1 MKRLLFLFV
10 VLLSQVG
17 RSITAEEP
25 ARLHWIGKTPA
36 ADKPVS
42 FGIPFHRGEM
52 KVKDAFVL
60 TTDKGEVIPADFWPT
75 AYWPDGSVKWGGFAA
90 VVPGGTESVTL
101 EVKGNKGK
109 EKKGVTEK
117 DEGGLSVS
125 ETTSQIQITS
135 AGFAAYIPKGGDAII
150 DSLVLDGTRVAG
162 RSLLVCTMQDQPYV
176 EGVSDIH
183 FTNYTSHIDK
193 VEVERAG
200 NVRTVV
206 RIEGKYQPL
215 ARSTFG
221 RFDTSKNSSRGGEDS
236 SSPGIMSTSG
246 NASLPPTEEA
256 GEGRFVVRLYFYAG
270 SEQVRLIHTY
280 IYNGD
285 QHRDFI
291 RSLGVRFEVP
301 MREQAYNRHVAF
313 GTHDGGVW
321 AESVQP
327 LSGRRILAD
336 GKAGGKLFEGNA
348 VGAGKPSSSSVVGG
362 LSADY
367 PSLEHAQVAGQR
379 IPEPEAFDERGQALL
394 HHWASWNTY
403 RLSQVND
410 QGYAIQKRA
419 HSNNMWIG
427 THTGQRADG
436 YAFAGD
442 VSGGLGVSI
451 KDFWQSYPAS
461 LQIDSATHDTA
472 YLTAYLWSPEGGC
485 MDLRHYDNVAHDLNA
500 SYEDVQE
507 GMSTPE
513 GIARTSVLTLIP
525 ERCYPGK
532 AAIAQRAVQQAEDA
546 PLICTPEYLHS
557 RRAFGIWSLPDT
569 SNARRARVE
578 EQLRAYLDFYV
589 RALED
594 NHWYGFWN
602 YGDVMHAYDPAR
614 HEWKYDVG
622 GFAWDN
628 TELGSI
634 SWLWYSFL
642 RTARPDVWRMA
653 EAMTRH
659 TSEVDV
665 YHLGPFA
672 GLGSRH
678 NVSHWGCGA
687 KEARISQ
694 AAWNRF
700 YYYLTTD
707 ERTGDLMSA
716 VRDADQML
724 YTIDPMRLALP
735 RSPEN
740 PCTAPARLRI
750 GPDWVAYAGNWMTEY
765 ERTLNPVY
773 RKKIEAGM
781 KSIAALPNGMFTG
794 PGVLGYDPA
803 TGILSWEGDPK
814 VTHANHLKLIMGGF
828 ELLHEMMELVPN
840 KKFEACYLDHNARYY
855 SMTKNRFRISRI
867 KGYAAYHLH
876 DQKLADETWTGMWN
890 YDAAEQHYLFN
901 AHEVLPPE
909 APQPKLES
917 VEISTNDAALWS
929 LDAIYLQEV
938 IPQE

>member
-1 MKRLLFLFV
+1 MKHIFTSLFLCCV
-10 VLLSQVG
+10 MALN
-17 RSITAEEP
+17 AEEP
-25 ARLHWIGKTPA
+25 ARLHWIGKTPV

-42 FGIPFHRGEM
+42 FGIPFRKGEM

-90 VVPGGTESVTL
+90 VVPGGTENVTFTPAP
-101 EVKGNKGK
+101 K
-109 EKKGVTEK
+109 KKGEYASA
-117 DEGGLSVS
+117 ESALSVS
-125 ETTSQIQITS
+125 ETASQILITS
-135 AGFAAYIPKGGDAII
+135 GDFAAYIPKGGDALI
-150 DSLVLDGTRVAG
+150 DSLVLGGTRVAG
-162 RSLLVCTMQDQPYV
+162 RGQLVCTMQDQPYV

-200 NVRTVV
+200 NVRAVV
-206 RIEGKYQPL
+206 KIEGKYQ
-215 ARSTFG
+215 G
-221 RFDTSKNSSRGGEDS
+221 
-236 SSPGIMSTSG
+236 SG
-246 NASLPPTEEA
+246 A
-256 GEGRFVVRLYFYAG
+256 FVVRLYFYAG
-270 SEQVRLIHTY
+270 SEQVRLLHTY
-280 IYNGD
+280 IYTGD
-285 QHRDFI
+285 QHHDFI

-301 MREQAYNRHVAF
+301 MREQAYNRHIAF

-336 GKAGGKLFEGNA
+336 GKAGGKLLESSA
-348 VGAGKPSSSSVVGG
+348 EKPSRGSVVGG

-367 PSLEHAQVAGQR
+367 PSLEHAQVAGLR
-379 IPEPEAFDERGQALL
+379 IPEPEAFDEKGQALL
-394 HHWASWNTY
+394 HHWARWNTY

-419 HSNNMWIG
+419 HLNNQWIG

-442 VSGGLGVSI
+442 VSGGLGISI

-707 ERTGDLMSA
+707 ERTGDLMTA
-716 VRDADQML
+716 VKDADQML

-876 DQKLADETWTGMWN
+876 DQQLADETWAGMWN
-890 YDAAEQHYLFN
+890 YDAAEQHYRFS
-901 AHEVLPPE
+901 AHDVLPPE
-909 APQPKLES
+909 VPQPKLES

-938 IPQE
+938 IPQ

>member
-1 MKRLLFLFV
+1 MKSKTAIKIILMTAMLLAF
-10 VLLSQVG
+10 SA
-17 RSITAEEP
+17 RSIAADVP
-25 ARLHWIGKTPA
+25 ARLHWIGQTPEA
-36 ADKPVS
+36 AKPVS
-42 FGIPFHRGEM
+42 FGIPFLKGEF
-52 KVKDAFVL
+52 KLTDAFIL
-60 TTDKGEVIPADFWPT
+60 TTDKGEAIPADFWPT

-90 VVPGGTESVTL
+90 VVPGGVEEVSLRPTPNPSRQGGEEAGALRVIES
-101 EVKGNKGK
+101 
-109 EKKGVTEK
+109 
-117 DEGGLSVS
+117 EG
-125 ETTSQIQITS
+125 QISINTG
-135 AGFAAYIPKGGDAII
+135 ALKAYISKSGTAIL
-150 DSLVLDGTRVAG
+150 DSLVLGGTRVAG
-162 RSLLVCTMQDQPYV
+162 RGQLVCTTQDQPFA
-176 EGVSDIH
+176 EDLSAIH
-183 FTNYTSHIDK
+183 FSHFTSQVEK

-200 NVRTVV
+200 NVRAVV
-206 RIEGKYQPL
+206 KIEGRY
-215 ARSTFG
+215 A
-221 RFDTSKNSSRGGEDS
+221 
-236 SSPGIMSTSG
+236 
-246 NASLPPTEEA
+246 ALPPA
-256 GEGRFVVRLYFYAG
+256 GGAGSGAFVVRLYFYAG
-270 SEQVRLIHTY
+270 SEQVRLVHTF

-285 QHRDFI
+285 QNRDFI

-313 GTHDGGVW
+313 ATQGGGVW
-321 AESVQP
+321 SESVQP
-327 LSGRRILAD
+327 LSGRRILENPNPDPAHEGAVSSMEQQQVD
-336 GKAGGKLFEGNA
+336 GM
-348 VGAGKPSSSSVVGG
+348 
-362 LSADY
+362 
-367 PSLEHAQVAGQR
+367 R
-379 IPEPEAFDERGQALL
+379 IPEPEAFDAKGQDLL
-394 HHWASWNTY
+394 HHWAKWNTF
-403 RLSQVND
+403 RLAQLSD

-419 HSNNMWIG
+419 HANNQWIG
-427 THTGQRADG
+427 THTGHRAAG
-436 YAFAGD
+436 YAFLGD
-442 VSGGLGVSI
+442 VSGGLGVSL

-461 LQIDSATHDTA
+461 LQVDSATHDNA
-472 YLTAYLWSPEGGC
+472 FLTAYLWAPEGGA

-507 GMSTPE
+507 GMSTPY

-525 ERCYPGK
+525 ERAYPGK
-532 AAIAQRAVQQAEDA
+532 AAIAARAQQQVEDA
-546 PLICTPEYLHS
+546 PLVCTPEYLHS
-557 RRAFGIWSLPDT
+557 RRAFGVWSLPDR
-569 SNARRARVE
+569 SNEQRAQVE
-578 EQLRAYLDFYV
+578 DLLKDYLDYYV
-589 RALED
+589 KAIDER
-594 NHWYGFWN
+594 HWYGFWN
-602 YGDVMHAYDPAR
+602 YGDVMHQYDPAR

-665 YHLGPFA
+665 YHLGPYA

-707 ERTGDLMSA
+707 ERTGDLMTA
-716 VRDADQML
+716 VKDADQML

-735 RSPEN
+735 REKY

-765 ERTLNPVY
+765 ERTRDTKYL
-773 RKKIEAGM
+773 KKIEAGM

-814 VTHANHLKLIMGGF
+814 ETHTNHLKLIMGGF
-828 ELLHEMMELVPN
+828 ELLHEMMEMVPN
-840 KKFEACYLDHNARYY
+840 KKFAKVYLDHNARYHKI
-855 SMTKNRFRISRI
+855 TNNRFRISRL
-867 KGYAAYHLH
+867 KGYAAA
-876 DQKLADETWTGMWN
+876 KLGDKALAEEAWREMWQ
-890 YDAAEQHYLFN
+890 YSRPAQHYRFE

-909 APQPKLES
+909 APQPLTES
-917 VEISTNDAALWS
+917 DETTTNDCALWS

-938 IPQE
+938 IPQGK